1 MPPPN
6 LATTS
11 MFIGTFSFLIPLGI
25 WKGKEKIFSVLSLM
39 LDVVRKKKST
49 CGDFSIYFFLNE
61 NINRARKN

>member
-11 MFIGTFSFLIPLGI
+11 VFIGTFSFLIPLGI

-39 LDVVRKKKST
+39 LDVVRKKKKAPVVILVFIS
-49 CGDFSIYFFLNE
+49 F
-61 NINRARKN
+61 